1 MIGAHVEELAPLYA
15 LGLLDDRETGRL
27 EEHIRDCPRCAE
39 LVGRAE
45 AEAAVLVTAEPQR
58 AAPLELELRIER
70 TLRRDEADITPRAK
84 RRPSVRFLAAALA
97 AAFVLGM
104 LPAVYFWQADRSL
117 QNALVADSSAINQLA
132 EAPHR
137 VATFLSPQGNGM
149 AKVMYGNDG
158 SWYLVM
164 VPSAKKP
171 MRVAWMHGGQQ
182 TMLGDAMPHGRVAM
196 LYLPRSHRMDRL
208 ALMDGET
215 VVAEA
220 QLSYQ

>member
-1 MIGAHVEELAPLYA
+1 MSGGHVEELAPLYA
-15 LGLLDDRETGRL
+15 LGLLDAHEMERL
-27 EEHIRDCPRCAE
+27 EEHLRVCSRCAE

-45 AEAAVLVTAEPQR
+45 GDAAALAAAEPQR
-58 AAPLELELRIER
+58 PAPLELELRMER
-70 TLRRDEADITPRAK
+70 TLRRDDAEITAPAK
-84 RRPSVRFLAAALA
+84 HRPSVRLLAAALA
-97 AAFVLGM
+97 AAFVLGII
-104 LPAVYFWQADRSL
+104 PALYFWEADRSL
-117 QNALVADSSAINQLA
+117 QNALVADSAAMNRLA

-137 VATFLSPQGNGM
+137 IATFLSPQGNGM
-149 AKVMYGNDG
+149 AKVMYGSDG

-164 VPSAKKP
+164 VPEATKP
-171 MRVAWMHGGQQ
+171 VRVAWMHDGQQ
-182 TMLGDAMPHGRVAM
+182 TMLGDAMPHGKMAM

>member
-1 MIGAHVEELAPLYA
+1 MNGAHVDELAALYA

-27 EEHIRDCPRCAE
+27 EEHLRDCPRCAE

-45 AEAAVLVTAEPQR
+45 AEAAVLIAAEPHR
-58 AAPLELELRIER
+58 VAPLELELRVER
-70 TLRRDEADITPRAK
+70 TLRRDDNETAAPAK
-84 RRPSVRFLAAALA
+84 HRPSVRFLAAALA

-104 LPAVYFWQADRSL
+104 VPALYFWQADRSL
-117 QNALVADSSAINQLA
+117 QNAMVADSAAINRLA

-149 AKVMYGNDG
+149 AKVMYGSDG
-158 SWYLVM
+158 SWYVVM
-164 VPSAKKP
+164 VPEATKP
-171 MRVAWMHGGQQ
+171 MRVAWMHDGQQ
-182 TMLGDAMPHGRVAM
+182 TMLGDAMPHGKVAM